1 MKRIYRFAITLA
13 AMAVCTAA
21 GAERVSWLP
30 GKPVVKDG
38 IRLLDCSYSGPLLTG
53 CDEVT
58 AGGRWK
64 VIPSVTDNGR
74 GTTSRVYRFVALED
88 MDSCGV
94 AVAFDRAGWSSDN
107 YVMLPS
113 AVYGGNRQRIVSR
126 AYATGLDRTDYY
138 RKDLALTSNPIPQLS
153 PEFGAKSRLE
163 ITSCNVATPAMA
175 VLDRR
180 NGTGT
185 IYITSQGIP
194 GEKEVRDFGLI
205 VEEAPDRSM
214 ASFVISAPGVRELKP
229 EFIGFSPSPD
239 RGIKVNKG
247 DTLTVSVNEIRFDCP
262 DVPSLLG
269 RFMAERKNLPATT
282 PSEVR
287 NLIPMSRVMELMMA
301 DIDERYLDRD
311 TTQYYCPENA
321 DWMSYG
327 WIGGMMNSYPA
338 LALGDAEHLRRV
350 ANTFDF
356 GLSHGEGKSGYF
368 YDTVGSDG
376 KVLRR
381 DAAAA
386 EKISDIALTRKNADM
401 LYWPVKQLMLMK
413 KQGNG
418 NMIKPEWENRMRR
431 LADAFVSTWKKHGT
445 WGNYVNPETGDIAVY
460 NTTGGAMAPAG
471 LALASVYFNNPEY
484 LAVAREGAKAL
495 YDEFAV
501 KGFTSGGCGDILQNA
516 DSETAVAL
524 LTSLMT
530 LAEVTGDQSY
540 IPQAEALA
548 ALCSTWTVSYPY
560 ILPENTPLARLGAD
574 LTGAVW
580 ASTQNKHGAPGFC
593 TQSGDALFK
602 LYRTTGNELY
612 ADLLRDIIHAHA
624 EGIQPNGKITE
635 RLTYCDAD
643 SRGSR
648 GDGGQTGWNETNGA
662 MMATEI
668 PGIYINTDTGRY
680 FVFDHVK
687 VTDLKKKKGGY
698 EMTLFNPTEH
708 EATVTVFAE
717 NASQAAKPLGDNR
730 FTEWT
735 QKVTVKPGKSAKCRI
750 K

>member
-1 MKRIYRFAITLA
+1 
-13 AMAVCTAA
+13 
-21 GAERVSWLP
+21 
-30 GKPVVKDG
+30 
-38 IRLLDCSYSGPLLTG
+38 
-53 CDEVT
+53 
-58 AGGRWK
+58 
-64 VIPSVTDNGR
+64 
-74 GTTSRVYRFVALED
+74 
-88 MDSCGV
+88 
-94 AVAFDRAGWSSDN
+94 
-107 YVMLPS
+107 
-113 AVYGGNRQRIVSR
+113 
-126 AYATGLDRTDYY
+126 
-138 RKDLALTSNPIPQLS
+138 
-153 PEFGAKSRLE
+153 
-163 ITSCNVATPAMA
+163 
-175 VLDRR
+175 
-180 NGTGT
+180 
-185 IYITSQGIP
+185 
-194 GEKEVRDFGLI
+194 
-205 VEEAPDRSM
+205 
-214 ASFVISAPGVRELKP
+214 
-229 EFIGFSPSPD
+229 
-239 RGIKVNKG
+239 
-247 DTLTVSVNEIRFDCP
+247 
-262 DVPSLLG
+262 
-269 RFMAERKNLPATT
+269 
-282 PSEVR
+282 
-287 NLIPMSRVMELMMA
+287 
-301 DIDERYLDRD
+301 
-311 TTQYYCPENA
+311 
-321 DWMSYG
+321 MSYG
-327 WIGGMMNSYPA
+327 WIGGLMNTYPA

-350 ANTFDF
+350 INTFDF

-376 KVLRR
+376 NVLRR

-386 EKISDIALTRKNADM
+386 ENISDIALTRKNADM

-418 NMIKPEWENRMRR
+418 NIIRPEWENRMRR

-460 NTTGGAMAPAG
+460 NTTGAAMAPAG

-524 LTSLMT
+524 LTSLVT
-530 LAEVTGDQSY
+530 LAEVTGDTSY

-574 LTGAVW
+574 LIGAVW

-612 ADLLRDIIHAHA
+612 AALLRDIIHAHA

-648 GDGGQTGWNETNGA
+648 GDGGKTGWNETNGA

-687 VTDLKKKKGGY
+687 VTELKKKKGGY

-735 QKVTVKPGKSAKCRI
+735 QKVTVKPGKSVKYRV